1 MPINL
6 LLIKNTYDPL
16 TSFNLYFDLK
26 GIKCHSIFYDQLKP
40 MPYLAAYDGIILSG
54 TDYPAVV
61 SNLPLYDD
69 EIDLIQS
76 TAIPVLGICGGLHV
90 ICQAFGGGVG
100 RLKQPVY
107 GRTLVNYKLSER
119 LFSGLPN
126 PCTMFSRHLYYIN
139 TVPKGFITTA
149 YSWPHGIVYGL
160 RHHTRPLF
168 GVQFH
173 PERRNDGYLL
183 LDNYTHFLQAEIG
196 SHSA

>member
-119 LFSGLPN
+119 LFSGLPVE
-126 PCTMFSRHLYYIN
+126 PQI
-139 TVPKGFITTA
+139 I
-149 YSWPHGIVYGL
+149 
-160 RHHTRPLF
+160 
-168 GVQFH
+168 
-173 PERRNDGYLL
+173 
-183 LDNYTHFLQAEIG
+183 
-196 SHSA
+196 